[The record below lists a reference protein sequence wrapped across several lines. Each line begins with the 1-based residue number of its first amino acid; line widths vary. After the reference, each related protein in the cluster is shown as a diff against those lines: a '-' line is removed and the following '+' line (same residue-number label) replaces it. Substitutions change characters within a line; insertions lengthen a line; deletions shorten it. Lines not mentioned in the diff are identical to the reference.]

1 MNTRIWIA
9 LVASG
14 FLLAFFT
21 GYNVSI
27 GTGVEPG
34 YFEAP
39 EAGGYGAG
47 AESKAPAGISE
58 ELQDYYKELSE

>member
-1 MNTRIWIA
+1 MKNQLWAMIIVISS
-9 LVASG
+9 LLG
-14 FLLAFFT
+14 FFVGWT
-21 GYNVSI
+21 TSS

-47 AESKAPAGISE
+47 TDSSTPEGVSE
-58 ELQDYYKELSE
+58 ELQEYYKDLTE